1 MDIYMRYLD
10 MEYLFIVSSR
20 ITIQSHA
27 EFSDRFYACMDAVIF
42 TKDGK
47 GVIFILD
54 TDGVMQ
60 LIALIIMILLS
71 AFFSSAETA
80 LSTANRVRLK
90 TMADEGNK
98 RAKTA
103 LYVLEHYGRML
114 SAILIGNNVV
124 NLSASAL
131 ATTLAIRINF
141 TVGIATAI
149 LTVVILLFGEITPK
163 NMGMVSAEKLALL
176 YSPVILG
183 LMKVMTPVIVVI
195 DFLAKGIMRLLH
207 IDMDKKPTMTENEL
221 RTYVEVG
228 HEDGVIESE
237 EREMIYNVF
246 DFGDAVAKDVMI
258 PRIDMVTVDR
268 EATYDEVMQI
278 FKECMYTRI
287 PVYQEDKDNIV
298 GMINIKDFILVED
311 KEAFR
316 IEDILREAYY
326 TYEFKKTADLLV
338 EMRQKCFNVAFVLN
352 EYGGT
357 AGMITLED
365 LLEEIVGEIRD
376 EYDSDEEQLIQ
387 KMQERTYLVEGSM
400 KLSDINDELHTE
412 LSSEDYDSI
421 GGLVIEHLDRV
432 PEDGA
437 RIVTEQGIRLQVQG
451 VSQNRILKVIM
462 ELPEPEHTEDE
473 EAAAEENRG
482 GAGA

>member
-1 MDIYMRYLD
+1 M
-10 MEYLFIVSSR
+10 
-20 ITIQSHA
+20 
-27 EFSDRFYACMDAVIF
+27 
-42 TKDGK
+42 
-47 GVIFILD
+47 D

-60 LIALIIMILLS
+60 LIALIILVLLS
-71 AFFSSAETA
+71 AFFSSAETS
-80 LSTANRVRLK
+80 LTTVNRVRLK
-90 TMADEGNK
+90 TLAEEGNR

-103 LYVLEHYGRML
+103 LEVLDKYGKML
-114 SAILIGNNVV
+114 SAILIGNNIV

-131 ATTLAIRINF
+131 ATTLAIHIHF

-149 LTVVILLFGEITPK
+149 LTVVILIFGEIVPK
-163 NMGMVSAEKLALL
+163 NMAMINSEKMALL
-176 YSPVILG
+176 YASMISG
-183 LMKVMTPVIVVI
+183 MMKLLTPLIFVI
-195 DFLAKGIMRLLH
+195 DSLAKGIMKLFRV
-207 IDMDKKPTMTENEL
+207 DADKKTAMTENEL

-258 PRIDMVTVDR
+258 PRIDMVTVDK
-268 EATYDEVMQI
+268 EATYEEVMEV
-278 FKECMYTRI
+278 FKDCMYTRI
-287 PVYQEDKDNIV
+287 PVFEEDKDNII
-298 GMINIKDFILVED
+298 GLINIKDFILVED
-311 KEAFR
+311 KAKFK
-316 IEDILREAYY
+316 ISDILRQAYY

-387 KMQERTYLVEGSM
+387 KMQDRTYLVEGSM
-400 KLSDINDELHTE
+400 KLSDINDELGTD
-412 LSSEDYDSI
+412 LQSEDYDSI
-421 GGLVIEHLDRV
+421 GGLIIEHLDRV

-437 RIVTEQGIRLQVQG
+437 QIVTDQGIRLQVQG

-462 ELPEPEHTEDE
+462 ELPEEKAPEDNPEKDSE
-473 EAAAEENRG
+473 KEK
-482 GAGA
+482 

>member
-1 MDIYMRYLD
+1 M
-10 MEYLFIVSSR
+10 
-20 ITIQSHA
+20 
-27 EFSDRFYACMDAVIF
+27 
-42 TKDGK
+42 
-47 GVIFILD
+47 D

-60 LIALIIMILLS
+60 LIALIILVLLS
-71 AFFSSAETA
+71 AFFSSAETS
-80 LSTANRVRLK
+80 LTTVNRVRLK
-90 TMADEGNK
+90 TLAEEGNR

-103 LYVLEHYGRML
+103 LEVLDKYGKML
-114 SAILIGNNVV
+114 SAILIGNNIV

-131 ATTLAIRINF
+131 ATTLAIHIHF

-149 LTVVILLFGEITPK
+149 LTVVILILGEIVPK
-163 NMGMVSAEKLALL
+163 NMAMINSEKMALL
-176 YSPVILG
+176 YASMISG
-183 LMKVMTPVIVVI
+183 LMKLLTPLIFVI
-195 DFLAKGIMRLLH
+195 DSLAKGIMKLFRV
-207 IDMDKKPTMTENEL
+207 DADKKTAMTENEL

-258 PRIDMVTVDR
+258 PRIDMVTVDK
-268 EATYDEVMQI
+268 EATYEEVMEV
-278 FKECMYTRI
+278 FKDCMYTRI
-287 PVYQEDKDNIV
+287 PVFEEDKDNII
-298 GMINIKDFILVED
+298 GLINIKDFILVED
-311 KEAFR
+311 KAKFK
-316 IEDILREAYY
+316 ISDILRQAYY

-387 KMQERTYLVEGSM
+387 KMQDRTYLVEGSM
-400 KLSDINDELHTE
+400 KLSDINDELGTD
-412 LSSEDYDSI
+412 LQSEDYDSI
-421 GGLVIEHLDRV
+421 GGLIIEHLDRV

-437 RIVTEQGIRLQVQG
+437 QIVTDQGIRLQVQG

-462 ELPEPEHTEDE
+462 ELPEEKEPEDNPEKDSE
-473 EAAAEENRG
+473 KEK
-482 GAGA
+482 

>member
-1 MDIYMRYLD
+1 M
-10 MEYLFIVSSR
+10 
-20 ITIQSHA
+20 
-27 EFSDRFYACMDAVIF
+27 
-42 TKDGK
+42 
-47 GVIFILD
+47 D

-60 LIALIIMILLS
+60 LIALIILVLLS
-71 AFFSSAETA
+71 AFFSSAETS
-80 LSTANRVRLK
+80 LTTVNRVRLK
-90 TMADEGNK
+90 TLAEEGNR

-103 LYVLEHYGRML
+103 LEVLDKYGKML
-114 SAILIGNNVV
+114 SAILIGNNIV

-131 ATTLAIRINF
+131 ATTLAIHIHF

-149 LTVVILLFGEITPK
+149 LTVVILIFGEIVPK
-163 NMGMVSAEKLALL
+163 NMAMINSEKMALL
-176 YSPVILG
+176 YASMISG
-183 LMKVMTPVIVVI
+183 LMKLLTPLIFVI
-195 DFLAKGIMRLLH
+195 DSLAKGIMKLFRV
-207 IDMDKKPTMTENEL
+207 DADKKTAMTENEL

-258 PRIDMVTVDR
+258 PRIDMVTVDK
-268 EATYDEVMQI
+268 EATYEEVMEV
-278 FKECMYTRI
+278 FKDCMYTRI
-287 PVYQEDKDNIV
+287 PVFEEDKDNII
-298 GMINIKDFILVED
+298 GLINIKDFILVED
-311 KEAFR
+311 KAKFK
-316 IEDILREAYY
+316 ISDILRQAYY

-357 AGMITLED
+357 ACMITLED

-387 KMQERTYLVEGSM
+387 KMQDRTYLVEGSM
-400 KLSDINDELHTE
+400 KLSDINDELGTD
-412 LSSEDYDSI
+412 LQSEDYDSI
-421 GGLVIEHLDRV
+421 GGLIIEHLDRV

-437 RIVTEQGIRLQVQG
+437 QIVTDQGIRLQVQG

-462 ELPEPEHTEDE
+462 ELPEEKAPEDNPEKDSE
-473 EAAAEENRG
+473 KEK
-482 GAGA
+482 

>member
-1 MDIYMRYLD
+1 M
-10 MEYLFIVSSR
+10 
-20 ITIQSHA
+20 
-27 EFSDRFYACMDAVIF
+27 
-42 TKDGK
+42 
-47 GVIFILD
+47 D

-60 LIALIIMILLS
+60 LIALIILVLLS
-71 AFFSSAETA
+71 AFFSSAETS
-80 LSTANRVRLK
+80 LTTVNRVRLK
-90 TMADEGNK
+90 ALAEEGNR

-103 LYVLEHYGRML
+103 LEVLDKYGKML
-114 SAILIGNNVV
+114 SAILIGNNIV

-131 ATTLAIRINF
+131 ATTLAIHIHF

-149 LTVVILLFGEITPK
+149 LTVVILIFGEIVPK
-163 NMGMVSAEKLALL
+163 NMAMINSEKMALL
-176 YSPVILG
+176 YASMISG
-183 LMKVMTPVIVVI
+183 LMKLLTPLIFVI
-195 DFLAKGIMRLLH
+195 DSLAKGIMKLFRV
-207 IDMDKKPTMTENEL
+207 DADKKTAMTENEL

-258 PRIDMVTVDR
+258 PRIDMVTVDK
-268 EATYDEVMQI
+268 EATYEEVMEV
-278 FKECMYTRI
+278 FKDCMYTRI
-287 PVYQEDKDNIV
+287 PVFEEDKDNII
-298 GMINIKDFILVED
+298 GLINIKDFILVED
-311 KEAFR
+311 KAKFK
-316 IEDILREAYY
+316 ISDILRQAYY

-387 KMQERTYLVEGSM
+387 KMQDRTYLVEGSM
-400 KLSDINDELHTE
+400 KLSDINDELGTD
-412 LSSEDYDSI
+412 LQSEDYDSI
-421 GGLVIEHLDRV
+421 GGLIIEHLDRV

-437 RIVTEQGIRLQVQG
+437 QIVTDQGIRLQVQG

-462 ELPEPEHTEDE
+462 ELPEEKEPEDNPEKDSKKE
-473 EAAAEENRG
+473 K
-482 GAGA
+482 

>member
-1 MDIYMRYLD
+1 M
-10 MEYLFIVSSR
+10 
-20 ITIQSHA
+20 
-27 EFSDRFYACMDAVIF
+27 
-42 TKDGK
+42 
-47 GVIFILD
+47 D

-60 LIALIIMILLS
+60 LIALIILVMLS
-71 AFFSSAETA
+71 AFFSSAETS
-80 LSTANRVRLK
+80 LTTVNRVRLK
-90 TMADEGNK
+90 TLAEEGNR

-103 LYVLEHYGRML
+103 LEVLDKYGKML
-114 SAILIGNNVV
+114 SAILIGNNIV

-131 ATTLAIRINF
+131 ATTLAIHIHF

-149 LTVVILLFGEITPK
+149 LTVVILIFGEIVPK
-163 NMGMVSAEKLALL
+163 NMAMINSEKMALL
-176 YSPVILG
+176 YASMISG
-183 LMKVMTPVIVVI
+183 LMKLLTPLIFVI
-195 DFLAKGIMRLLH
+195 DSLAKGIMKLFRV
-207 IDMDKKPTMTENEL
+207 DADKKTAMTENEL

-258 PRIDMVTVDR
+258 PRIDMVTVDK
-268 EATYDEVMQI
+268 EATYEEVMEV
-278 FKECMYTRI
+278 FKDCMYTRI
-287 PVYQEDKDNIV
+287 PVFEEDKDNII
-298 GMINIKDFILVED
+298 GLINIKDFILVED
-311 KEAFR
+311 KAKFK
-316 IEDILREAYY
+316 ISDILRQAYY

-387 KMQERTYLVEGSM
+387 KMQDRTYLVEGSM
-400 KLSDINDELHTE
+400 KLSDINDELGTD
-412 LSSEDYDSI
+412 LQSEDYDSI
-421 GGLVIEHLDRV
+421 GGLIIEHLDRV

-437 RIVTEQGIRLQVQG
+437 QIVTDQGIRLQVQG

-462 ELPEPEHTEDE
+462 ELPEEKAPEDNPEKDSE
-473 EAAAEENRG
+473 KEK
-482 GAGA
+482 

>member
-1 MDIYMRYLD
+1 M
-10 MEYLFIVSSR
+10 
-20 ITIQSHA
+20 
-27 EFSDRFYACMDAVIF
+27 
-42 TKDGK
+42 
-47 GVIFILD
+47 D

-60 LIALIIMILLS
+60 LIALIILVLLS
-71 AFFSSAETA
+71 AFFSSAETS
-80 LSTANRVRLK
+80 LTTVNRVRLK
-90 TMADEGNK
+90 TLAEEGNR

-103 LYVLEHYGRML
+103 LEVLDKYGKML
-114 SAILIGNNVV
+114 SAILIGNNIV

-131 ATTLAIRINF
+131 ATTLAIHIHF

-149 LTVVILLFGEITPK
+149 LTVVILIFGEIVPK
-163 NMGMVSAEKLALL
+163 NMAMINSEKMALL
-176 YSPVILG
+176 YASMISG
-183 LMKVMTPVIVVI
+183 LMKLLTPLIFVI
-195 DFLAKGIMRLLH
+195 DSLAKGIMKLFRV
-207 IDMDKKPTMTENEL
+207 DADKKTAMTENEL

-246 DFGDAVAKDVMI
+246 DFGDAVSKDVMI
-258 PRIDMVTVDR
+258 PRIDMVTVDK
-268 EATYDEVMQI
+268 EATYEEVMEV
-278 FKECMYTRI
+278 FKDCMYTRI
-287 PVYQEDKDNIV
+287 PVFEEDKDNII
-298 GMINIKDFILVED
+298 GLINIKDFILVED
-311 KEAFR
+311 KAKFR
-316 IEDILREAYY
+316 ISDILRQAYY

-387 KMQERTYLVEGSM
+387 KMQDRTYLVEGSM
-400 KLSDINDELHTE
+400 KLSDINDELGTD
-412 LSSEDYDSI
+412 LQSEDYDSI
-421 GGLVIEHLDRV
+421 GGLIIEHLDRV

-437 RIVTEQGIRLQVQG
+437 QIVTDQGIRLQVQG

-462 ELPEPEHTEDE
+462 ELPEEKEPEDNPEKDSE
-473 EAAAEENRG
+473 KEK
-482 GAGA
+482 

>member
-1 MDIYMRYLD
+1 MIL
-10 MEYLFIVSSR
+10 
-20 ITIQSHA
+20 
-27 EFSDRFYACMDAVIF
+27 
-42 TKDGK
+42 
-47 GVIFILD
+47 ILD

-60 LIALIIMILLS
+60 LIALIILVLLS
-71 AFFSSAETA
+71 AFFSSAETS
-80 LSTANRVRLK
+80 LTTVNRVRLK
-90 TMADEGNK
+90 TLAEEGNR

-103 LYVLEHYGRML
+103 LEVLDKYGKML
-114 SAILIGNNVV
+114 SAILIGNNIV

-131 ATTLAIRINF
+131 ATTLAIHIHF

-149 LTVVILLFGEITPK
+149 LTVVILIFGEIVPK
-163 NMGMVSAEKLALL
+163 NMAMINSEKMVLL
-176 YSPVILG
+176 YASMISG
-183 LMKVMTPVIVVI
+183 LMKLLTPLIFVI
-195 DFLAKGIMRLLH
+195 DSLAKGIMKLFRV
-207 IDMDKKPTMTENEL
+207 DADKKTAMTENEL

-258 PRIDMVTVDR
+258 PRIDMVTVDK
-268 EATYDEVMQI
+268 EATYEEVMEV
-278 FKECMYTRI
+278 FKDCMYTRI
-287 PVYQEDKDNIV
+287 PVFEEDKDNII
-298 GMINIKDFILVED
+298 GLINIKDFILVED
-311 KEAFR
+311 KAKFK
-316 IEDILREAYY
+316 ISDILRQAYY

-387 KMQERTYLVEGSM
+387 KMQDRTYLVEGSM
-400 KLSDINDELHTE
+400 KLSDINDELGTD
-412 LSSEDYDSI
+412 LQSEDYDSI
-421 GGLVIEHLDRV
+421 GGLIIEHLDRV

-437 RIVTEQGIRLQVQG
+437 QIVTDQGIRLQVQG

-462 ELPEPEHTEDE
+462 ELPEEKEPEDNPEKDSE
-473 EAAAEENRG
+473 KEK
-482 GAGA
+482 

>member
-1 MDIYMRYLD
+1 M
-10 MEYLFIVSSR
+10 
-20 ITIQSHA
+20 
-27 EFSDRFYACMDAVIF
+27 
-42 TKDGK
+42 
-47 GVIFILD
+47 D

-60 LIALIIMILLS
+60 LIALIILVLLS
-71 AFFSSAETA
+71 AFFSSAETS
-80 LSTANRVRLK
+80 LTTVNRVRLK
-90 TMADEGNK
+90 TLAEAGNR

-103 LYVLEHYGRML
+103 LEVLDKYGKML
-114 SAILIGNNVV
+114 SAILIGNNIV

-131 ATTLAIRINF
+131 ATTLAIHIHF

-149 LTVVILLFGEITPK
+149 LTVVILIFGEIVPK
-163 NMGMVSAEKLALL
+163 NMAMINSEKMALL
-176 YSPVILG
+176 YASMISG
-183 LMKVMTPVIVVI
+183 LMKLLTPLIFVI
-195 DFLAKGIMRLLH
+195 DSLAKGIMKLFRV
-207 IDMDKKPTMTENEL
+207 DADKKTAMTENEL

-258 PRIDMVTVDR
+258 PRIDMVTVDK
-268 EATYDEVMQI
+268 EATYEEVMEV
-278 FKECMYTRI
+278 FKDCMYTRI
-287 PVYQEDKDNIV
+287 PVFEEDKDNII
-298 GMINIKDFILVED
+298 GLINIKDFILVED
-311 KEAFR
+311 KAKFK
-316 IEDILREAYY
+316 ISDILRQAYY

-387 KMQERTYLVEGSM
+387 KMQDRTYLVEGSM
-400 KLSDINDELHTE
+400 KLSDINDELGTD
-412 LSSEDYDSI
+412 LQSEDYDSI
-421 GGLVIEHLDRV
+421 GGLIIEHLDRV

-437 RIVTEQGIRLQVQG
+437 QIVTDQGIRLQVQG

-462 ELPEPEHTEDE
+462 ELPEEKAPEDN
-473 EAAAEENRG
+473 AEKDSEKEK
-482 GAGA
+482 

>member
-1 MDIYMRYLD
+1 M
-10 MEYLFIVSSR
+10 
-20 ITIQSHA
+20 
-27 EFSDRFYACMDAVIF
+27 
-42 TKDGK
+42 
-47 GVIFILD
+47 D

-60 LIALIIMILLS
+60 LIALIILVLLS
-71 AFFSSAETA
+71 AFFSSAETS
-80 LSTANRVRLK
+80 LTTVNRVRLK
-90 TMADEGNK
+90 ALAEEGNR

-103 LYVLEHYGRML
+103 LEVLDKYGKML
-114 SAILIGNNVV
+114 SAILIGNNIV

-131 ATTLAIRINF
+131 ATTLAIHIHF

-149 LTVVILLFGEITPK
+149 LTVVILIFGEIVPK
-163 NMGMVSAEKLALL
+163 NMAMINSEKMALL
-176 YSPVILG
+176 YASMISG
-183 LMKVMTPVIVVI
+183 LMKLLTPLIFVI
-195 DFLAKGIMRLLH
+195 DSLAKGIMKLFRV
-207 IDMDKKPTMTENEL
+207 DADKKTAMTENEL

-237 EREMIYNVF
+237 ERELIYNVF

-258 PRIDMVTVDR
+258 PRIDMVTVDK
-268 EATYDEVMQI
+268 EATYEEVMEV
-278 FKECMYTRI
+278 FKDCMYTRI
-287 PVYQEDKDNIV
+287 PVFEEDKDNII
-298 GMINIKDFILVED
+298 GLINIKDFILVED
-311 KEAFR
+311 KAKFK
-316 IEDILREAYY
+316 ISDILRQAYY

-387 KMQERTYLVEGSM
+387 KMQDRTYLVEGSM
-400 KLSDINDELHTE
+400 KLSDINDELGTD
-412 LSSEDYDSI
+412 LQSEDYDSI
-421 GGLVIEHLDRV
+421 GGLIIEHLDRV

-437 RIVTEQGIRLQVQG
+437 QIVTDQGIRLQVQG

-462 ELPEPEHTEDE
+462 ELPEEKEPEDNPEKDSE
-473 EAAAEENRG
+473 KEK
-482 GAGA
+482 

>member
-1 MDIYMRYLD
+1 
-10 MEYLFIVSSR
+10 
-20 ITIQSHA
+20 
-27 EFSDRFYACMDAVIF
+27 
-42 TKDGK
+42 
-47 GVIFILD
+47 
-54 TDGVMQ
+54 MQ
-60 LIALIIMILLS
+60 LIALIILVLLS
-71 AFFSSAETA
+71 AFFSSAETS
-80 LSTANRVRLK
+80 LTTVNRVRLK
-90 TMADEGNK
+90 TLAEEGNR

-103 LYVLEHYGRML
+103 LEVLDKYGKML
-114 SAILIGNNVV
+114 SAILIGNNIV

-131 ATTLAIRINF
+131 ATTLAIHIHF

-149 LTVVILLFGEITPK
+149 LTVVILIFGEIVPK
-163 NMGMVSAEKLALL
+163 NMAMINSEKMALL
-176 YSPVILG
+176 YASMISG
-183 LMKVMTPVIVVI
+183 LMKLLTPLIFVI
-195 DFLAKGIMRLLH
+195 DSLAKGIMKLFRV
-207 IDMDKKPTMTENEL
+207 DADKKTAMTENEL

-258 PRIDMVTVDR
+258 PRIDMVTVDK
-268 EATYDEVMQI
+268 EATYEEVMEV
-278 FKECMYTRI
+278 FKDCMYTRI
-287 PVYQEDKDNIV
+287 PVFEEDKDNII
-298 GMINIKDFILVED
+298 GLINIKDFILVED
-311 KEAFR
+311 KAKFK
-316 IEDILREAYY
+316 ISDILRQAYY

-387 KMQERTYLVEGSM
+387 KMQDRTYLVEGSM
-400 KLSDINDELHTE
+400 KLSDINDELGTD
-412 LSSEDYDSI
+412 LQSEDYDSI
-421 GGLVIEHLDRV
+421 GGLIIEHLDRV

-437 RIVTEQGIRLQVQG
+437 QIVTDQGIRLQVQG

-462 ELPEPEHTEDE
+462 ELPEEKAPEDNQEKDSE
-473 EAAAEENRG
+473 KEK
-482 GAGA
+482 

>member
-1 MDIYMRYLD
+1 M
-10 MEYLFIVSSR
+10 
-20 ITIQSHA
+20 
-27 EFSDRFYACMDAVIF
+27 
-42 TKDGK
+42 
-47 GVIFILD
+47 D

-60 LIALIIMILLS
+60 LIALIILVLLS
-71 AFFSSAETA
+71 AFFSSAETS
-80 LSTANRVRLK
+80 LTTVNRVRLK
-90 TMADEGNK
+90 TLAEEGNR

-103 LYVLEHYGRML
+103 LEVLDKYGKML
-114 SAILIGNNVV
+114 SAILIGNNIV

-131 ATTLAIRINF
+131 ATTLAIHIHF

-149 LTVVILLFGEITPK
+149 LTVVILIFGEIVPK
-163 NMGMVSAEKLALL
+163 NMAMINSEKMALL
-176 YSPVILG
+176 YASMISG
-183 LMKVMTPVIVVI
+183 LMKLLTPLIFVI
-195 DFLAKGIMRLLH
+195 DSLAKGIMKLFRV
-207 IDMDKKPTMTENEL
+207 DADKKTAMTENEL

-258 PRIDMVTVDR
+258 PRIDMVTVDK
-268 EATYDEVMQI
+268 EATYEEVMDV
-278 FKECMYTRI
+278 FKDCMYTRI
-287 PVYQEDKDNIV
+287 PVFEEDKDNII
-298 GMINIKDFILVED
+298 GLINIKDFILVED
-311 KEAFR
+311 KAKFK
-316 IEDILREAYY
+316 ISDILRQAYY

-387 KMQERTYLVEGSM
+387 KMQDRTYLVEGSM
-400 KLSDINDELHTE
+400 KLSDINDELGTD
-412 LSSEDYDSI
+412 LQSEDYDSI
-421 GGLVIEHLDRV
+421 GGLIIEHLDRV

-437 RIVTEQGIRLQVQG
+437 QIVTDQGIRLQVQG

-462 ELPEPEHTEDE
+462 ELPEEKAPEDNQEKDSE
-473 EAAAEENRG
+473 KEK
-482 GAGA
+482 

>member
-1 MDIYMRYLD
+1 M
-10 MEYLFIVSSR
+10 
-20 ITIQSHA
+20 
-27 EFSDRFYACMDAVIF
+27 
-42 TKDGK
+42 
-47 GVIFILD
+47 D

-60 LIALIIMILLS
+60 LIALIILVLLS
-71 AFFSSAETA
+71 AFFSSAETS
-80 LSTANRVRLK
+80 LTTVNRVRLK
-90 TMADEGNK
+90 TLAEEGNR

-103 LYVLEHYGRML
+103 LEVLDKYGKML
-114 SAILIGNNVV
+114 SAILIGNNID

-131 ATTLAIRINF
+131 ATTLAIHIHF

-149 LTVVILLFGEITPK
+149 LTVVILIFGEIVPK
-163 NMGMVSAEKLALL
+163 NMAMINSEKMALL
-176 YSPVILG
+176 YASMISG
-183 LMKVMTPVIVVI
+183 LMKLLTPLIFVI
-195 DFLAKGIMRLLH
+195 DSLAKGIMKLFRV
-207 IDMDKKPTMTENEL
+207 DADKKTAMTENEL

-258 PRIDMVTVDR
+258 PRIDMVTVDK
-268 EATYDEVMQI
+268 EATYEEVMEV
-278 FKECMYTRI
+278 FKDCMYTRI
-287 PVYQEDKDNIV
+287 PVFEEDKDNII
-298 GMINIKDFILVED
+298 GLINIKDFILVED
-311 KEAFR
+311 KAKFK
-316 IEDILREAYY
+316 ISDILRQAYY

-387 KMQERTYLVEGSM
+387 KMQDRTYLVEGSM
-400 KLSDINDELHTE
+400 KLSDINDELGTD
-412 LSSEDYDSI
+412 LQSEDYDSI
-421 GGLVIEHLDRV
+421 GGLIIEHLDRV

-437 RIVTEQGIRLQVQG
+437 QIVTDQGIRLQVQG

-462 ELPEPEHTEDE
+462 ELPEEKEPEDNPEKDSE
-473 EAAAEENRG
+473 KEK
-482 GAGA
+482 

>member
-1 MDIYMRYLD
+1 
-10 MEYLFIVSSR
+10 
-20 ITIQSHA
+20 
-27 EFSDRFYACMDAVIF
+27 
-42 TKDGK
+42 
-47 GVIFILD
+47 
-54 TDGVMQ
+54 MQ
-60 LIALIIMILLS
+60 LIALIILVLLS
-71 AFFSSAETA
+71 AFFSSAETS
-80 LSTANRVRLK
+80 LTTVNRVRLK
-90 TMADEGNK
+90 TLAEEGNR

-103 LYVLEHYGRML
+103 LEVLDKYGKML
-114 SAILIGNNVV
+114 SAILIGNNIV

-131 ATTLAIRINF
+131 ATTLAIHIHF

-149 LTVVILLFGEITPK
+149 LTVVILIFGEIVPK
-163 NMGMVSAEKLALL
+163 NMAMINSEKMALL
-176 YSPVILG
+176 YASMISG
-183 LMKVMTPVIVVI
+183 LMKFLTPLIFVI
-195 DFLAKGIMRLLH
+195 DSLAKGIMKLFRV
-207 IDMDKKPTMTENEL
+207 DADKKTAMTENEL

-258 PRIDMVTVDR
+258 PRIDMVTVDK
-268 EATYDEVMQI
+268 EATYEEVMEV
-278 FKECMYTRI
+278 FKDCMYTRI
-287 PVYQEDKDNIV
+287 PVFEEDKDNII
-298 GMINIKDFILVED
+298 GLINIKDFILVED
-311 KEAFR
+311 KAKFK
-316 IEDILREAYY
+316 ISDILRQAYY

-387 KMQERTYLVEGSM
+387 KMQDRTYLVEGSM
-400 KLSDINDELHTE
+400 KLSDINDELGTD
-412 LSSEDYDSI
+412 LQSEDYDSI
-421 GGLVIEHLDRV
+421 GGLIIEHLDRV

-437 RIVTEQGIRLQVQG
+437 QIVTDQGIRLQVQG

-462 ELPEPEHTEDE
+462 ELPEEKAPEDNPEKDSE
-473 EAAAEENRG
+473 KEK
-482 GAGA
+482 

>member
-1 MDIYMRYLD
+1 M
-10 MEYLFIVSSR
+10 
-20 ITIQSHA
+20 
-27 EFSDRFYACMDAVIF
+27 
-42 TKDGK
+42 
-47 GVIFILD
+47 D

-60 LIALIIMILLS
+60 LIALIILVLLS
-71 AFFSSAETA
+71 AFFSSAETS
-80 LSTANRVRLK
+80 LSTVNRVRLK
-90 TMADEGNK
+90 TLAEEGNR

-103 LYVLEHYGRML
+103 LEVLDKYGKML
-114 SAILIGNNVV
+114 SAILIGNNIV

-131 ATTLAIRINF
+131 ATTLAIHIHF

-149 LTVVILLFGEITPK
+149 LTVVILIFGEIVPK
-163 NMGMVSAEKLALL
+163 NMAMINSEKMALL
-176 YSPVILG
+176 YASMISG
-183 LMKVMTPVIVVI
+183 LMKLLTPLIFVI
-195 DFLAKGIMRLLH
+195 DSLAKGIMKLFRV
-207 IDMDKKPTMTENEL
+207 DADKKTAMTENEL

-258 PRIDMVTVDR
+258 PRIDMVTVDK
-268 EATYDEVMQI
+268 EATYEEVMEV
-278 FKECMYTRI
+278 FKDCMYTRI
-287 PVYQEDKDNIV
+287 PVFEEDKDNII
-298 GMINIKDFILVED
+298 GLINIKDFILVED
-311 KEAFR
+311 KAKFK
-316 IEDILREAYY
+316 ISDILRQAYY

-387 KMQERTYLVEGSM
+387 KMQDRTYLVEGSM
-400 KLSDINDELHTE
+400 KLSDINDELGTD
-412 LSSEDYDSI
+412 LQSEDYDSI
-421 GGLVIEHLDRV
+421 GGLIIEHLDRV

-437 RIVTEQGIRLQVQG
+437 QIVTDQGIRLQVQG

-462 ELPEPEHTEDE
+462 ELPEEKESEDNQE
-473 EAAAEENRG
+473 KDSEKEK
-482 GAGA
+482 

>member
-1 MDIYMRYLD
+1 M
-10 MEYLFIVSSR
+10 
-20 ITIQSHA
+20 
-27 EFSDRFYACMDAVIF
+27 
-42 TKDGK
+42 
-47 GVIFILD
+47 D

-60 LIALIIMILLS
+60 LIALIILVLLS
-71 AFFSSAETA
+71 AFFSSAETS
-80 LSTANRVRLK
+80 LTTVNRVRLK
-90 TMADEGNK
+90 TLAEEGNR

-103 LYVLEHYGRML
+103 LEVLDKYGKML
-114 SAILIGNNVV
+114 SAILIGNNIV

-131 ATTLAIRINF
+131 ATTLAIHIHF

-149 LTVVILLFGEITPK
+149 LTVVILIFGEIVPK
-163 NMGMVSAEKLALL
+163 NMAMINSEKMALL
-176 YSPVILG
+176 YASMISG
-183 LMKVMTPVIVVI
+183 LMKLLTPLIFVI
-195 DFLAKGIMRLLH
+195 DSLAKGIMKLFRV
-207 IDMDKKPTMTENEL
+207 DADKKTAMTENEL

-258 PRIDMVTVDR
+258 PRIDMVTVDK
-268 EATYDEVMQI
+268 EATYEEVMEV
-278 FKECMYTRI
+278 FKDCMYTRI
-287 PVYQEDKDNIV
+287 PVFEEDKDNII
-298 GMINIKDFILVED
+298 GLINIKDFILVED
-311 KEAFR
+311 KAKFK
-316 IEDILREAYY
+316 ISDILRQAYY

-387 KMQERTYLVEGSM
+387 KMQDRTYLVEGSM
-400 KLSDINDELHTE
+400 KLSDINDELGTD
-412 LSSEDYDSI
+412 LQSEDYDSI
-421 GGLVIEHLDRV
+421 GGLIIEHLDRV

-437 RIVTEQGIRLQVQG
+437 QIVTDQGIRLQVQG

-462 ELPEPEHTEDE
+462 ELPEEKTPEDNQEKDSE
-473 EAAAEENRG
+473 KEK
-482 GAGA
+482 

>member
-1 MDIYMRYLD
+1 
-10 MEYLFIVSSR
+10 
-20 ITIQSHA
+20 
-27 EFSDRFYACMDAVIF
+27 VIL
-42 TKDGK
+42 
-47 GVIFILD
+47 ILD

-60 LIALIIMILLS
+60 LIALIILVLLS
-71 AFFSSAETA
+71 AFFSSAETS
-80 LSTANRVRLK
+80 LSTVNRVRLK
-90 TMADEGNK
+90 TLAEEGNR

-103 LYVLEHYGRML
+103 LEVLDKYGKML
-114 SAILIGNNVV
+114 SAILIGNNIV

-131 ATTLAIRINF
+131 ATTLAIHIHF

-149 LTVVILLFGEITPK
+149 LTVVILIFGEIVPK
-163 NMGMVSAEKLALL
+163 NMAMINSEKMALL
-176 YSPVILG
+176 YASMISG
-183 LMKVMTPVIVVI
+183 LMKLLTPLIFVI
-195 DFLAKGIMRLLH
+195 DSLAKGIMKLFRV
-207 IDMDKKPTMTENEL
+207 DADKKTAMTENEL

-258 PRIDMVTVDR
+258 PRIDMVTVDK
-268 EATYDEVMQI
+268 EATYEEVMEV
-278 FKECMYTRI
+278 FKDCMYTRI
-287 PVYQEDKDNIV
+287 PVFEEDKDNII
-298 GMINIKDFILVED
+298 GLINIKDFILVED
-311 KEAFR
+311 KAKFK
-316 IEDILREAYY
+316 ISDILRQAYY

-387 KMQERTYLVEGSM
+387 KMQDRTYLVEGSM
-400 KLSDINDELHTE
+400 KLSDINDELGTD
-412 LSSEDYDSI
+412 LQSEDYDSI
-421 GGLVIEHLDRV
+421 GGLIIEHLDRV

-437 RIVTEQGIRLQVQG
+437 QIVTDQGIRLQVQG

-462 ELPEPEHTEDE
+462 ELPEEKAPEDNQEKDSE
-473 EAAAEENRG
+473 KEK
-482 GAGA
+482 

>member
-1 MDIYMRYLD
+1 M
-10 MEYLFIVSSR
+10 
-20 ITIQSHA
+20 
-27 EFSDRFYACMDAVIF
+27 
-42 TKDGK
+42 
-47 GVIFILD
+47 D

-60 LIALIIMILLS
+60 LIALIILVLLS
-71 AFFSSAETA
+71 AFFSSAETS
-80 LSTANRVRLK
+80 LTTVNRVRLK
-90 TMADEGNK
+90 TLAEEGNR

-103 LYVLEHYGRML
+103 LEVLDKYGKML
-114 SAILIGNNVV
+114 SAILIGNNIV

-131 ATTLAIRINF
+131 ATTLAIHIHF
-141 TVGIATAI
+141 TVGIATVI
-149 LTVVILLFGEITPK
+149 LTVVILIFGEIVPK
-163 NMGMVSAEKLALL
+163 NMAMINSEKMALL
-176 YSPVILG
+176 YASMISG
-183 LMKVMTPVIVVI
+183 LMKLLTPLIFVI
-195 DFLAKGIMRLLH
+195 DSLAKGIMKLFRV
-207 IDMDKKPTMTENEL
+207 DADKKTAMTENEL

-258 PRIDMVTVDR
+258 PRIDMVTVDK
-268 EATYDEVMQI
+268 EATYEEVMEV
-278 FKECMYTRI
+278 FKDCMYTRI
-287 PVYQEDKDNIV
+287 PVFEEDKDNII
-298 GMINIKDFILVED
+298 GLINIKDFILVGD
-311 KEAFR
+311 KAKFK
-316 IEDILREAYY
+316 ISDILRQAYY

-387 KMQERTYLVEGSM
+387 KMQDRTYLVEGSM
-400 KLSDINDELHTE
+400 KLSDINDELGTD
-412 LSSEDYDSI
+412 LQSEDYDSI
-421 GGLVIEHLDRV
+421 GGLIIEHLDRV

-437 RIVTEQGIRLQVQG
+437 QIVTDQGIRLQVQG

-462 ELPEPEHTEDE
+462 ELPEEKAPEDNPEKDSE
-473 EAAAEENRG
+473 KEK
-482 GAGA
+482 

>member
-1 MDIYMRYLD
+1 M
-10 MEYLFIVSSR
+10 
-20 ITIQSHA
+20 
-27 EFSDRFYACMDAVIF
+27 
-42 TKDGK
+42 
-47 GVIFILD
+47 D

-60 LIALIIMILLS
+60 LVALIILVLLL
-71 AFFSSAETA
+71 AFFSSAETS
-80 LSTANRVRLK
+80 LTTVNRVRLK
-90 TMADEGNK
+90 TLADEGNR

-103 LYVLEHYGRML
+103 LEVLDKYGKML
-114 SAILIGNNVV
+114 SAILIGNNIV

-131 ATTLAIRINF
+131 ATTLAIHIHF

-149 LTVVILLFGEITPK
+149 LTVVILIFGEIVPK
-163 NMGMVSAEKLALL
+163 NMAMINSEKMALL
-176 YSPVILG
+176 YASMISG
-183 LMKVMTPVIVVI
+183 LMKLLTPLIFVI
-195 DFLAKGIMRLLH
+195 DSLAKGIMKLFRV
-207 IDMDKKPTMTENEL
+207 DADKKTAMTENEL

-258 PRIDMVTVDR
+258 PRIDMVTVDK
-268 EATYDEVMQI
+268 EATYEEVMEV
-278 FKECMYTRI
+278 FKDCMYTRI
-287 PVYQEDKDNIV
+287 PVFEEDKDNII
-298 GMINIKDFILVED
+298 GLINIKDFILVED
-311 KEAFR
+311 KEHFR
-316 IEDILREAYY
+316 ISDILRQAYY

-376 EYDSDEEQLIQ
+376 EYDSDEELLIQ
-387 KMQERTYLVEGSM
+387 KMQDRTYLVEGSM
-400 KLSDINDELHTE
+400 KLSDINDELGTD
-412 LSSEDYDSI
+412 LKSEDYDSI
-421 GGLVIEHLDRV
+421 GGLIIEHLDRV

-437 RIVTEQGIRLQVQG
+437 QIVTEQGIRLQVQG

-462 ELPEPEHTEDE
+462 ELPEKKEPEEDKTKDSE
-473 EAAAEENRG
+473 KGSEKEK
-482 GAGA
+482 

>member
-1 MDIYMRYLD
+1 M
-10 MEYLFIVSSR
+10 
-20 ITIQSHA
+20 
-27 EFSDRFYACMDAVIF
+27 
-42 TKDGK
+42 
-47 GVIFILD
+47 D

-60 LIALIIMILLS
+60 LIALIILVLLS
-71 AFFSSAETA
+71 AFFSSAETS
-80 LSTANRVRLK
+80 LTTVNRVRLK
-90 TMADEGNK
+90 TLAEEGNR

-103 LYVLEHYGRML
+103 LEVLDKYGKML
-114 SAILIGNNVV
+114 SAILIGNNIV

-131 ATTLAIRINF
+131 ATTLAIHIHF

-149 LTVVILLFGEITPK
+149 LTVVILIFGEIVPK
-163 NMGMVSAEKLALL
+163 NMAMINSEKMALL
-176 YSPVILG
+176 YASMISG
-183 LMKVMTPVIVVI
+183 LMELLTPLIFVI
-195 DFLAKGIMRLLH
+195 DSLAKGIMKLFRV
-207 IDMDKKPTMTENEL
+207 DADKKTAMTENEL

-258 PRIDMVTVDR
+258 PRIDMVTVDK
-268 EATYDEVMQI
+268 EATYEEVMEV
-278 FKECMYTRI
+278 FKDCMYTRI
-287 PVYQEDKDNIV
+287 PVFEEDKDNII
-298 GMINIKDFILVED
+298 GLINIKDFILVED
-311 KEAFR
+311 KAKFK
-316 IEDILREAYY
+316 ISDILRQAYY

-387 KMQERTYLVEGSM
+387 KMQDRTYLVEGSM
-400 KLSDINDELHTE
+400 KLSDINDELGTD
-412 LSSEDYDSI
+412 LQSEDYDSI
-421 GGLVIEHLDRV
+421 GGLIIEHLDRV

-437 RIVTEQGIRLQVQG
+437 QIVTDQGIRLQVQG

-462 ELPEPEHTEDE
+462 ELPEEKEPEDNPEKDSE
-473 EAAAEENRG
+473 KEK
-482 GAGA
+482 

>member
-1 MDIYMRYLD
+1 M
-10 MEYLFIVSSR
+10 
-20 ITIQSHA
+20 
-27 EFSDRFYACMDAVIF
+27 
-42 TKDGK
+42 
-47 GVIFILD
+47 D

-60 LIALIIMILLS
+60 LIALIILVLLS
-71 AFFSSAETA
+71 AFFSSAETS
-80 LSTANRVRLK
+80 LTTVNRVRLK
-90 TMADEGNK
+90 TLAEEGNR

-103 LYVLEHYGRML
+103 LEVLDKYGKML
-114 SAILIGNNVV
+114 SAILIGNNIV

-131 ATTLAIRINF
+131 ATTLAIHIHF

-149 LTVVILLFGEITPK
+149 LTVVILIFGEIVPK
-163 NMGMVSAEKLALL
+163 NMAMINSEKMALL
-176 YSPVILG
+176 YASMISG
-183 LMKVMTPVIVVI
+183 LMKLLTPLIFVI
-195 DFLAKGIMRLLH
+195 DSLAKGIMKLFRV
-207 IDMDKKPTMTENEL
+207 DADKKTAMTENEL

-258 PRIDMVTVDR
+258 PRIDMVTVDK
-268 EATYDEVMQI
+268 EATYEEVMEV
-278 FKECMYTRI
+278 FKDCMYTRI
-287 PVYQEDKDNIV
+287 PVCEEDKDNII
-298 GMINIKDFILVED
+298 GLINIKDFILVGD
-311 KEAFR
+311 KAKFK
-316 IEDILREAYY
+316 ISDILRQAYY

-387 KMQERTYLVEGSM
+387 KMQDRTYLVEGSM
-400 KLSDINDELHTE
+400 KLSDINDELGTD
-412 LSSEDYDSI
+412 LQSEDYDSI
-421 GGLVIEHLDRV
+421 GGLIIEHLDRV

-437 RIVTEQGIRLQVQG
+437 QIVTDQGIRLQVQG

-462 ELPEPEHTEDE
+462 ELPEEKAPEDNPEKDSE
-473 EAAAEENRG
+473 KEK
-482 GAGA
+482 

>member
-1 MDIYMRYLD
+1 M
-10 MEYLFIVSSR
+10 
-20 ITIQSHA
+20 
-27 EFSDRFYACMDAVIF
+27 
-42 TKDGK
+42 
-47 GVIFILD
+47 D

-60 LIALIIMILLS
+60 LVALIILVLLS
-71 AFFSSAETA
+71 AFFSSAETS
-80 LSTANRVRLK
+80 LTTVNRVRLK
-90 TMADEGNK
+90 TLADEGNR

-103 LYVLEHYGRML
+103 LEVLDKYGKML
-114 SAILIGNNVV
+114 SAILIGNNIV

-131 ATTLAIRINF
+131 ATTLAIHIHF

-149 LTVVILLFGEITPK
+149 LTVVILIFGEIVPK
-163 NMGMVSAEKLALL
+163 NMAMINSEKMALL
-176 YSPVILG
+176 YASMISG
-183 LMKVMTPVIVVI
+183 LMKLLTPLIFVI
-195 DFLAKGIMRLLH
+195 DSLAKGIMKLFRV
-207 IDMDKKPTMTENEL
+207 DADKKTAMTENEL

-258 PRIDMVTVDR
+258 PRIDMVTVDK
-268 EATYDEVMQI
+268 EATYEEVMEV
-278 FKECMYTRI
+278 FKDCMYTRI
-287 PVYQEDKDNIV
+287 PVFEEDKDNII
-298 GMINIKDFILVED
+298 GLINIKDFILVED
-311 KEAFR
+311 KAKFK
-316 IEDILREAYY
+316 ISDILRQAYY

-387 KMQERTYLVEGSM
+387 KMQDRTYLVEGSM
-400 KLSDINDELHTE
+400 KLSDINDELGTD
-412 LSSEDYDSI
+412 LQSEDYDSI
-421 GGLVIEHLDRV
+421 GGLIIEHLDRV

-437 RIVTEQGIRLQVQG
+437 QIVTDQGIRLQVQG

-462 ELPEPEHTEDE
+462 ELPEEKAPEDNQEKDSE
-473 EAAAEENRG
+473 KEK
-482 GAGA
+482 

>member
-1 MDIYMRYLD
+1 
-10 MEYLFIVSSR
+10 
-20 ITIQSHA
+20 
-27 EFSDRFYACMDAVIF
+27 
-42 TKDGK
+42 
-47 GVIFILD
+47 
-54 TDGVMQ
+54 MQ
-60 LIALIIMILLS
+60 LIALIILVLLS
-71 AFFSSAETA
+71 AFFSSAETS
-80 LSTANRVRLK
+80 LTTVNRVRLK
-90 TMADEGNK
+90 TLAEEGNR

-103 LYVLEHYGRML
+103 LEVLDKYGKML
-114 SAILIGNNVV
+114 SAILIGNNIV

-131 ATTLAIRINF
+131 ATTLAIHIHF

-149 LTVVILLFGEITPK
+149 LTVVILIFGEIVPK
-163 NMGMVSAEKLALL
+163 NMAMINSEKMALL
-176 YSPVILG
+176 YASMISG
-183 LMKVMTPVIVVI
+183 LMKLLTPLIFVI
-195 DFLAKGIMRLLH
+195 DSLAKGIMKLFRV
-207 IDMDKKPTMTENEL
+207 DADKKTAMTENEL

-258 PRIDMVTVDR
+258 PRIDMVTVDK
-268 EATYDEVMQI
+268 EATYEEVMEV
-278 FKECMYTRI
+278 FKDCMYTRI
-287 PVYQEDKDNIV
+287 PVFEEDKDNII
-298 GMINIKDFILVED
+298 GLINIKDFILVED
-311 KEAFR
+311 KAKFK
-316 IEDILREAYY
+316 ISDILRQAYY

-387 KMQERTYLVEGSM
+387 KMQDRTYLVEGSM
-400 KLSDINDELHTE
+400 KLSDINDELGTD
-412 LSSEDYDSI
+412 LQSEDYDSI
-421 GGLVIEHLDRV
+421 GGLIIEHLDRV

-437 RIVTEQGIRLQVQG
+437 QIVTDQGIRLQVQG

-462 ELPEPEHTEDE
+462 ELPEEKESEDNQE
-473 EAAAEENRG
+473 KDSEKEK
-482 GAGA
+482 

>member
-1 MDIYMRYLD
+1 MDT
-10 MEYLFIVSSR
+10 E
-20 ITIQSHA
+20 
-27 EFSDRFYACMDAVIF
+27 
-42 TKDGK
+42 
-47 GVIFILD
+47 GVI
-54 TDGVMQ
+54 Q
-60 LIALIIMILLS
+60 LVVLIILILLS
-71 AFFSSAETA
+71 AFFSSAETS
-80 LSTANRVRLK
+80 LSTVNRVRLK
-90 TMADEGNK
+90 TLADEGNK
-98 RAKTA
+98 QAKTA
-103 LYVLEHYGRML
+103 LRVLEQYGKML
-114 SAILIGNNVV
+114 SAVLIGNNIV

-131 ATTLAIRINF
+131 ATTLAIHIHF

-149 LTVVILLFGEITPK
+149 LTVVVLIFGEIVPK
-163 NMGMVSAEKLALL
+163 NVAMFNSEKLALL
-176 YSPVILG
+176 YASMISV
-183 LMKVMTPVIVVI
+183 LMKLLTPVIFVI
-195 DFLAKGIMRLLH
+195 DSLAKGIMKLMH
-207 IDMDKKPTMTENEL
+207 VDGDKKMTMTENEL

-258 PRIDMVTVDR
+258 PRIDMVTVDKN
-268 EATYDEVMQI
+268 ADYDEVMDV
-278 FKECMYTRI
+278 FKNCMYTRI
-287 PVYQEDKDNIV
+287 PVFEEDKDNII

-311 KEAFR
+311 KENFK
-316 IEDILREAYY
+316 ISDILRQAYY

-387 KMQERTYLVEGSM
+387 KMQDRVYLVEGSM
-400 KLSDINDELHTE
+400 KLSDINDELGTD
-412 LSSEDYDSI
+412 LKSEDYDSI

-437 RIVTEQGIRLQVQG
+437 QIVTEQGVRLQVQG

-462 ELPEPEHTEDE
+462 ELPEDPEEEDGSKKDSE
-473 EAAAEENRG
+473 KDK
-482 GAGA
+482 

>member
-1 MDIYMRYLD
+1 
-10 MEYLFIVSSR
+10 
-20 ITIQSHA
+20 
-27 EFSDRFYACMDAVIF
+27 
-42 TKDGK
+42 
-47 GVIFILD
+47 
-54 TDGVMQ
+54 MQ
-60 LIALIIMILLS
+60 LIALIILVLLS
-71 AFFSSAETA
+71 AFFSSAETS
-80 LSTANRVRLK
+80 LTTVNRVRLK
-90 TMADEGNK
+90 TLAEEGNR

-103 LYVLEHYGRML
+103 LEVLDKYGKML
-114 SAILIGNNVV
+114 SAILIGNNIV

-131 ATTLAIRINF
+131 ATTLAIHIHF

-149 LTVVILLFGEITPK
+149 LTVVILIFGEIVPK
-163 NMGMVSAEKLALL
+163 NMAMINSEKMALL
-176 YSPVILG
+176 YASMISG
-183 LMKVMTPVIVVI
+183 LMKLLTPLIFVI
-195 DFLAKGIMRLLH
+195 DSLAKGIMKLFRV
-207 IDMDKKPTMTENEL
+207 DADKKTAMTENEL

-258 PRIDMVTVDR
+258 PRIDMVTVDK
-268 EATYDEVMQI
+268 EATYEEVMEV
-278 FKECMYTRI
+278 FKDCMYTRI
-287 PVYQEDKDNIV
+287 PVFEEDKDNII
-298 GMINIKDFILVED
+298 GLINIKDFILVED
-311 KEAFR
+311 KAKFK
-316 IEDILREAYY
+316 ISDILRQAYY

-387 KMQERTYLVEGSM
+387 KMQDRTYLVEGSM
-400 KLSDINDELHTE
+400 KLNDINDELGTD
-412 LSSEDYDSI
+412 LQSEDYDSI
-421 GGLVIEHLDRV
+421 GGLIIEHLDRV

-437 RIVTEQGIRLQVQG
+437 QIVTDQGIRLQVQG

-462 ELPEPEHTEDE
+462 ELPEEKEPEDNPEKDSE
-473 EAAAEENRG
+473 KEK
-482 GAGA
+482 